1 VPRNGSTAVLLALLA
16 GLGCALYVP
25 FLGNPTFF
33 DDRWLFSGHR
43 FFEYASSPL
52 GLAPR
57 QPAYF
62 SLAVVQ
68 VLSGKMEAH
77 RAVSLLFHIG
87 CAWTLYALLRE
98 LQRWSGSS
106 ETPQARLV
114 AFSGAGFIL
123 LHPVAVYAAGYL
135 VQRSIVLATLFGLAS
150 LLVFLRGLREHRL
163 SGALW
168 AAGLFSLAVLSKEHA
183 LLLPAVAAV
192 VGICFL
198 RDELRFALRYVA
210 LYLAACAPAGILVVL
225 MAKNIVGQ
233 RYEREFSDVAAQIAP
248 AASAEILETP
258 WLGSV
263 VTQAGLFFRYLGVWL
278 WPDPARMAIDLRVDF
293 EAFWSPLV
301 AVAAVLAFLAWAT
314 ASLVLLGRR
323 GRSAMVG
330 LGMLWM
336 WVLYL
341 LEFSVIRFQEPFVLY
356 RSYLWAPGVAI
367 AAVPALARIPVRYL
381 ACASIAALLVL
392 TWQAHDRL
400 RSFSSGLALWEDAVA
415 KLPAGAIPGG
425 SRTLYNLGREYLYG
439 GEPAKA
445 IAVIDRCQR
454 EYPDAYHCLFARAA
468 IHLALEEYAAAV
480 PHLQAA
486 IEAHPGDGLPRHH
499 LGFALQQLGCPEEAR
514 TQYELAQKLGFLGAA
529 ERLKSM
535 DSPGQGLLPPARSRA
550 RAQSFVCPP
559 IRSAAPRRG

>member
-1 VPRNGSTAVLLALLA
+1 VPRFGSTAVFLALLA

-25 FLGNPTFF
+25 FLGNPAFF

-68 VLSGKMEAH
+68 VLSGAMEAH
-77 RAVSLLFHIG
+77 RAIGLLFHIG

-106 ETPQARLV
+106 EAPQARLV

-150 LLVFLRGLREHRL
+150 LLVFLRGLRQHRL
-163 SGALW
+163 SAALW

-192 VGICFL
+192 AGICLL
-198 RDELRFALRYVA
+198 RDKLRLALRYAA

-248 AASAEILETP
+248 GGAAQLLDTP
-258 WLGSV
+258 WLGSAL
-263 VTQAGLFFRYLGVWL
+263 TQAGLFFRYLGLWL
-278 WPDPARMAIDLRVDF
+278 WPDPARMSIDLRVDF
-293 EAFWSPLV
+293 DASWSALF
-301 AVAAVLAFLAWAT
+301 AVPAVLAYLAWAT
-314 ASLVLLGRR
+314 ASLVLLARR

-330 LGMLWM
+330 VGMLWV
-336 WVLYL
+336 WVSYL
-341 LEFSVIRFQEPFVLY
+341 LEFSVVRFQEPFVLY
-356 RSYLWAPGVAI
+356 RSYLWAPGLAI
-367 AAVPALARIPVRYL
+367 AASPALERIPVRYV
-381 ACASIAALLVL
+381 ACASMAALLVL
-392 TWQAHDRL
+392 AGQAHERL

-415 KLPAGAIPGG
+415 KLSAPSVPGG

-439 GEPAKA
+439 GQPAKA
-445 IAVIDRCQR
+445 IALIDRCQR

-468 IHLALEEYAAAV
+468 IHLALEEYETAL
-480 PHLQAA
+480 PHLRAA
-486 IEAHPGDGLPRHH
+486 IEAHPEEGLPRHH
-499 LGFALQQLGCPEEAR
+499 LGLALQQLGCPEEAR

-529 ERLKSM
+529 ERLKNM
-535 DSPGQGLLPPARSRA
+535 DSPGQGLLPPARRSA
-550 RAQSFVCPP
+550 PAKSFVCPP
-559 IRSAAPRRG
+559 TRSAAPRPG